1 MSIESDYYSLKI
13 QLQNAQNEENLLYQ
27 ENNRLMEKANFL
39 KQSIEEKIKD
49 AHSLTKK
56 SKASMGIFDDFINDM
71 LKK

>member
-1 MSIESDYYSLKI
+1 MSTENELYSLKM
-13 QLQNAQNEENLLYQ
+13 QLQNAQNEESLLYQ
-27 ENNRLMEKANFL
+27 ENNKLLETANFL
-39 KQSIEEKIKD
+39 KQSIEEKKKD